1 MCSLATTEAVKCVS
15 IQSGSIQNP
24 SFITNICIQQI
35 VWYLAVL
42 LNLEIAMLC
51 EDEY

>member
-1 MCSLATTEAVKCVS
+1 M
-15 IQSGSIQNP
+15 
-24 SFITNICIQQI
+24 TNICIQQI

-51 EDEY
+51 EMSIDE